1 MDIKKIETRMKEIEQ
16 DYDFYKNQL
25 QDLMN
30 KKVTLENVLLKLEG
44 AYQELATLVKDN
56 KVDDNNDSSNKLEDD
71 VSLN

>member
-1 MDIKKIETRMKEIEQ
+1 MDIKKIETRKREIEQ

-71 VSLN
+71 GSLN

>member
-16 DYDFYKNQL
+16 DYDFYRNQL

-71 VSLN
+71 GSLN

>member
-1 MDIKKIETRMKEIEQ
+1 MDIKKIETRMREIEQ

-71 VSLN
+71 GSLN

>member
-56 KVDDNNDSSNKLEDD
+56 KVDDNDDSSNKLEDD
-71 VSLN
+71 GSLN